1 MTENY
6 SAQSG
11 GAPPPIPGM
20 TAPPPAYRPTCGLA
34 TGSFICGLF
43 GLVTGLLAGLP
54 AIFMGHS
61 ALGKIGRSRGALGG
75 KGLAVTGVILG
86 YFSILVTVVIVVIAL
101 AALATPQIY
110 KANKRAALAEAV
122 SNARHVKLALDTFA
136 TDFDGQFPND
146 DTGEGVVSGG
156 TGTTYSNDYF
166 RQLFLAGATESE
178 SIFWVA
184 GSPIAASTPPDE
196 KFKSAEGRMVADWIL
211 ERGDVHWAYISD
223 QTNFSTGS
231 RPLILDGYPK
241 NESEFDPDI
250 WDNKAI
256 VVTVDGAAKPM
267 RIRPTD
273 GRVLDWKGK
282 SILSSQADAWDGES
296 PAELLKQPEPV
307 R

>member
-1 MTENY
+1 M
-6 SAQSG
+6 G
-11 GAPPPIPGM
+11 
-20 TAPPPAYRPTCGLA
+20 YR
-34 TGSFICGLF
+34 
-43 GLVTGLLAGLP
+43 
-54 AIFMGHS
+54 

-110 KANKRAALAEAV
+110 KANKRTALAEAV
-122 SNARHVKLALDTFA
+122 NNARQVKLALDTFA

-166 RQLFLAGATESE
+166 RQLFLAGVTESE

-196 KFKSAEGRMVADWIL
+196 KFKSAEGRMVDDWIL

-223 QTNFSTGS
+223 QTNLSTGS

-256 VVTVDGAAKPM
+256 VVTVDGAAKAM

-273 GRVLDWKGK
+273 GKVIDGSKK
-282 SILSSQADAWDGES
+282 DILSAQSDAWDGES